1 MQGALF
7 GTFATVPE
15 LNSFGLD
22 AFADHLLLE
31 RRLSPATVAAYSSDL
46 FFFVQYVQSVYDE
59 STPQE
64 IKVVHLRSWLAEG
77 AEAGLSSRTLNR
89 RLSALRTYFGFARL
103 LWEGVPQPA
112 VLLRGLKV
120 PKRIVRVLKADEVE
134 QLLDPRRFEAH
145 WLGTR
150 DRFLLLTLY
159 ALGIRRAELLQMRWA
174 DIDSSAQTVRILGK
188 GNKERLL
195 PALPVWLDGLE
206 EYRRACETAGVP
218 TDSVLFWESTS
229 KKMTP
234 KRVYSVVHSYLQRA
248 SSVEK
253 ASPHVLRHTFATHL
267 LDMGA
272 DLASIRSLLGHANL
286 SATQV
291 YTHASIEQLK
301 SVVQRA
307 HPRGREGQRS

>member
-7 GTFATVPE
+7 GTFANVPT
-15 LNSFGLD
+15 LDSFGLD
-22 AFADHLLLE
+22 EFADHLLLE
-31 RRLSPATVAAYSSDL
+31 RRLSPATVSAYASDL
-46 FFFVQYVQSVYDE
+46 FFFVQYVGSVYNE
-59 STPQE
+59 VAPQG
-64 IKVVHLRSWLAEG
+64 IKVVHVRSWLAEG
-77 AEAGLSSRTLNR
+77 AEAGLSPRTLNR
-89 RLSALRTYFGFARL
+89 RLSALRTYFGFARQR
-103 LWEGVPQPA
+103 WEDVPQPA

-120 PKRIVRVLKADEVE
+120 PKRIVRVLKPDEVE
-134 QLLDPRRFEAH
+134 RLLDVNRFEAN

-159 ALGIRRAELLQMRWA
+159 VLGIRRAELLQMRWQ
-174 DIDSSAQTVRILGK
+174 DIDASAQSVRITGK

-195 PALPVWLDGLE
+195 PVLPVWLDVLE
-206 EYRRACETAGVP
+206 EYRQVCTAAGVP
-218 TDSVLFWESTS
+218 TDAELFWDSPI

-234 KRVYSVVHSYLQRA
+234 KGVYSAVHSYLQGA

>member
-7 GTFATVPE
+7 GTFANVPT
-15 LNSFGLD
+15 LDSFGID

-31 RRLSPATVAAYSSDL
+31 RRLSPATASAYGSDL
-46 FFFVQYVQSVYDE
+46 FFFVQYVGTVYEVYD
-59 STPQE
+59 PQE
-64 IKVVHLRSWLAEG
+64 VKVTHVRSWLAEG
-77 AEAGLSSRTLNR
+77 AETGLSPRTLNR
-89 RLSALRTYFGFARL
+89 RLSALRTYFGFARQRR
-103 LWEGVPQPA
+103 ENVPQPA

-120 PKRIVRVLKADEVE
+120 PKRIVRVLKSDEVE
-134 QLLDPRRFEAH
+134 RLLDVNRFASN
-145 WLGTR
+145 WLGIR
-150 DRFLLLTLY
+150 DWFLLLTLY
-159 ALGIRRAELLQMRWA
+159 VLGIRRAELLQLRWE
-174 DIDSSAQTVRILGK
+174 DIDASAKSVRITGK

-195 PALPVWLDGLE
+195 PALPVWLDALE
-206 EYRRACETAGVP
+206 EYRKACTAEGVP
-218 TDSVLFWESTS
+218 TDAELFWASPV

-234 KRVYSVVHSYLQRA
+234 KGVYLAVHSYLQGA